1 MSPERAPL
9 DAAAYEP
16 LLESLADGVDV
27 DWVALDAA
35 ATSSLERRRYS
46 NLRLVARVAELHRT
60 LPPDDAPRRHDAE
73 DEEISLEGLTSW
85 GHLVIHER
93 IGGGAYG
100 DVYRASDPQL
110 SRDVALKLL
119 RADRDGSAERL
130 LAEARIL
137 ARARHPHR
145 ATGHGA

>member
-1 MSPERAPL
+1 MSPERAPR
-9 DAAAYEP
+9 DAAAYQA

-27 DWVALDAA
+27 DWGALDAA
-35 ATSSLERRRYS
+35 ATSSIERRRYS

-60 LPPDDAPRRHDAE
+60 LPPDDAPPPQRAE
-73 DEEISLEGLTSW
+73 AEETTLERLTSW
-85 GHLVIHER
+85 GHLVINER

-119 RADRDGSAERL
+119 RADRDGSADRL
-130 LAEARIL
+130 LA
-137 ARARHPHR
+137 
-145 ATGHGA
+145 